1 MKIFWTKEIEKKI
14 TKQSYDYKGFA
25 SSYAA
30 DNLNSFNP
38 ELQLEDSEEPVIR
51 SKLMVFIT
59 EFRWF

>member
-1 MKIFWTKEIEKKI
+1 MKIFWTKEIEKQI

-25 SSYAA
+25 SSYAV

-38 ELQLEDSEEPVIR
+38 ELQFEGSEESVIR

-59 EFRWF
+59 EFR